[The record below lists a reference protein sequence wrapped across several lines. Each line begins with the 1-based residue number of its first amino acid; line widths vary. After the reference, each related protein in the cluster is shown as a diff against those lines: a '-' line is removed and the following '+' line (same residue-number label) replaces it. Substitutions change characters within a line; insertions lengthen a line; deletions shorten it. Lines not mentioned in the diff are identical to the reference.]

1 MLPVPRAPMSGPAF
15 DVRLFLCATGAVAG
29 PVAALGTADM
39 IFGQGSAT
47 RAVAAYGL
55 SLLIGYGLYEVF
67 SRAGYGRNR
76 PANPAADDEDRP

>member
-1 MLPVPRAPMSGPAF
+1 
-15 DVRLFLCATGAVAG
+15 
-29 PVAALGTADM
+29 M

-55 SLLIGYGLYEVF
+55 SLLIGYGLCEVF

-76 PANPAADDEDRP
+76 PPNQAADDEDRL